1 MSNTTRTLAPDAF
14 IPPALLGWWPVVIG
28 LAVLFLPTYYDLA
41 NGLWGGRD
49 QAHGPLVLAVSLY
62 LLWQARDAF
71 YPKPDDTPRPLIG
84 WGMLVAGLLLYAGG
98 RAFDILM
105 FEVGA
110 QIPVFLGVLLITVG
124 MRAVRVAWFPLLFL
138 MFTIPL
144 PGFIIDALT
153 NPLKHYISQIAEH
166 VLYAAGYPIARSG
179 VILQVGQYQLL
190 VADACSGLQSM
201 FSLSAMGFL
210 YLYLMKRTSLARNVL
225 LVASIL
231 PVAFAANVVRV
242 MVLVLVTYHFGD
254 AAAQGIIHDTTG
266 VMLFVVGLLILFL
279 LDALLGLVLPDRR
292 RPAPVTD
299 R

>member
-1 MSNTTRTLAPDAF
+1 MSNSTHSLSPSAP
-14 IPPALLGWWPVVIG
+14 IPQLLLGWWPILIG

-41 NGLWGGRD
+41 HGLWGGRD

-71 YPKPDDTPRPLIG
+71 KAEKHDLPQPATG
-84 WGMLVAGLLLYAGG
+84 WSVLVVGLLLYAVG

-124 MRAVRVAWFPLLFL
+124 MRAVRAVWFPLFFLLF
-138 MFTIPL
+138 TVPL
-144 PGFIIDALT
+144 PGFIIDAMT
-153 NPLKHYISQIAEH
+153 NPLKHQISQIAEYI
-166 VLYAAGYPIARSG
+166 LYAAGYPIARSG
-179 VILQVGQYQLL
+179 VILHVGQYQLL

-210 YLYLMKRTSLARNVL
+210 YLYLMKRTSRVRNFL

-231 PVAFAANVVRV
+231 PIAYVANIVRV

-254 AAAQGIIHDTTG
+254 AAAQGIVHDTTG
-266 VMLFVVGLLILFL
+266 VMLFVIGLLFLFL
-279 LDALLGLVLPDRR
+279 LDALLGLVFPDRPR
-292 RPAPVTD
+292 DAPVMG